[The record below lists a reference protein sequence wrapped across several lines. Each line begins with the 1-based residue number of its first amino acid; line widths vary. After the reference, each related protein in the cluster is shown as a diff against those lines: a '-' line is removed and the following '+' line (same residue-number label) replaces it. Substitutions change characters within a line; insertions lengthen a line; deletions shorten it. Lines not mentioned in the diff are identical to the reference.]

1 MQTINAIQ
9 NSMINANA
17 RMQSGLVVDAANG
30 HRAYLP
36 CFTRSREA
44 GPVVKRPDLG
54 SMCSPFSPL
63 DSSDSK
69 QSRLRHDS
77 TGQEQGAETLGLRY
91 GRTWR
96 LEACHQLPSTAWAM
110 LVLNRSL
117 ESNRPVCG

>member
-1 MQTINAIQ
+1 MQAINAIQ

-36 CFTRSREA
+36 SFTRSREA

-54 SMCSPFSPL
+54 STCSQFSPL
-63 DSSDSK
+63 GSSDSK
-69 QSRLRHDS
+69 QSPLRRES
-77 TGQEQGAETLGLRY
+77 TGQEHGTATHGLRG

-96 LEACHQLPSTAWAM
+96 LDARHQLPDAAWAM
-110 LVLNRSL
+110 LVLNRSI
-117 ESNRPVCG
+117 SG